1 MTFIQPLQLRVI
13 RAFKSTLEDMEEKR
27 SCHSMHSLRSTRSY
41 LTRPTSD
48 ISYIDD
54 EDRGRKGGGQT
65 ATNGHYIRAAAA
77 PATAASAAHG
87 MSQQNYAK
95 SVEAPSSSH
104 YLKVEGGAYRV
115 QRSVSSGSGTLAQ
128 AAGPRS
134 RACSDAAT
142 QSVESSFTQT
152 DESLL
157 APLANNSF
165 SYGGG
170 GGLGG
175 PPPLFAMGPPPSPV
189 PPVFI
194 ETSSEVGG
202 VGGGG
207 RMSVMGYTRATSPT
221 PPQQYG
227 HMIPSPYY
235 HPPYYEPAYY
245 HTYLNPMAAA
255 AATGLLPE
263 GYQYEVVVRRPSMG
277 PTELTVPVP
286 NAGDL
291 SRRPSVVGHYPCGP
305 LFPPPHPPHLAHP
318 YSMPGSFD
326 SAQGPPL
333 TPVYNPPLSPR
344 HTSNPPAAAAF
355 PAGPSPFAAAG
366 PPNSNGGEQPLL
378 SGPPNPDSRTITIQP
393 SDIPKL
399 IHETSI

>member
-1 MTFIQPLQLRVI
+1 
-13 RAFKSTLEDMEEKR
+13 
-27 SCHSMHSLRSTRSY
+27 MHSLRSTRSY

-54 EDRGRKGGGQT
+54 EDKARKGGGGT
-65 ATNGHYIRAAAA
+65 ATNGHYIRGAAPTAAAA
-77 PATAASAAHG
+77 AAHG
-87 MSQQNYAK
+87 MNQQQNYAK
-95 SVEAPSSSH
+95 SSGQQVVEAPSSH

-128 AAGPRS
+128 ASGHPRARS
-134 RACSDAAT
+134 SSDAAT

-152 DESLL
+152 DESLF
-157 APLANNSF
+157 APPGPGYG
-165 SYGGG
+165 YGGG
-170 GGLGG
+170 G
-175 PPPLFAMGPPPSPV
+175 PPALFAMGPPPSPV
-189 PPVFI
+189 PPVYI
-194 ETSSEVGG
+194 DTGEAGG
-202 VGGGG
+202 AGGG

-227 HMIPSPYY
+227 HIVPSPYY
-235 HPPYYEPAYY
+235 HPPYFEPAYY

-255 AATGLLPE
+255 AATGLPE

-291 SRRPSVVGHYPCGP
+291 SRRPSVVSHYPFPPPGGP
-305 LFPPPHPPHLAHP
+305 LFPHAPHLVP
-318 YSMPGSFD
+318 YSHPGSFD

-333 TPVYNPPLSPR
+333 TPVYNPAAGASPAPPLSPR
-344 HTSNPPAAAAF
+344 HTTLGNPVAFPKNPNGDSHALPPMTPAAAA
-355 PAGPSPFAAAG
+355 PG
-366 PPNSNGGEQPLL
+366 PP
-378 SGPPNPDSRTITIQP
+378 PDSRTITIQP